1 MRQAGRPGIKVGGT
15 HLQAPTLHLCELERE
30 PWVPHSSPGPG
41 DSPSGS
47 VKTGE
52 GVFPREAGA
61 HPVPFTCSDHRA
73 NAQRAPSRTRNVLAA
88 GVRCGGQC
96 DPRRAAVGGDQPMTV
111 CPPGRQA
118 HGFPASVSPSVTWGG
133 RIWSTPG
140 LPAQCDAL
148 WSGTV
153 TKRGPPRSGRSLPS
167 SRAAPLTAPPGEA
180 GEASW
185 MFAWLF
191 DNQPGAPLL

>member
-1 MRQAGRPGIKVGGT
+1 
-15 HLQAPTLHLCELERE
+15 
-30 PWVPHSSPGPG
+30 
-41 DSPSGS
+41 
-47 VKTGE
+47 
-52 GVFPREAGA
+52 
-61 HPVPFTCSDHRA
+61 
-73 NAQRAPSRTRNVLAA
+73 
-88 GVRCGGQC
+88 
-96 DPRRAAVGGDQPMTV
+96 MTV

-148 WSGTV
+148 WSGMV